1 MPNQLRSDNP
11 QNSNSKSILFI
22 YVPLFFILAI
32 VFLVYT
38 NYQKRSTPTKSI
50 YLSKQ
55 NLETIIYPSPI
66 QDTNIFDKN
75 ICKRRMIKEKQL
87 LKQENKFIRE
97 FNTPKG
103 IVWELQLLFDQ
114 NNYIGKQLILRK
126 NNGINDKFIHLIMKD
141 YPFQSPTVRI
151 INPEIHQGVVPD
163 KLSQKHPG
171 ESIIDKLYYFEE
183 SLQKNHVLFSSD
195 KKNY

>member
-1 MPNQLRSDNP
+1 MCL
-11 QNSNSKSILFI
+11 
-22 YVPLFFILAI
+22 YFFILAI

-38 NYQKRSTPTKSI
+38 NYQKRSTPNKSR

-126 NNGINDKFIHLIMKD
+126 NNGINDKFIIHLNMKD
-141 YPFQSPTVRI
+141 YPFQSPTIKI

-183 SLQKNHVLFSSD
+183 SLQKNHVLFSSGD